1 MLQQEDHKFDSSD
14 IDSEDWEPVLYCI
27 LFYSNI
33 LEFTVRL
40 T

>member
-14 IDSEDWEPVLYCI
+14 VDSEDWEPVL
-27 LFYSNI
+27 FFSWDSNI
-33 LEFTVRL
+33 FEFTVRL